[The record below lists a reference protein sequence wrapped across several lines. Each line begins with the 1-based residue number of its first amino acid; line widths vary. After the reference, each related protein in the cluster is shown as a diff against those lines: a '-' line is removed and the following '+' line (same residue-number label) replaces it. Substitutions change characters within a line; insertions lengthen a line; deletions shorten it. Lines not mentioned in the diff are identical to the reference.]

1 MTVEDLRTLGAD
13 ADDGLERCMNNED
26 FYIKL
31 DTKVLSE
38 DKFEKL
44 KDEFDAKDTENAFK
58 TAHGLKG
65 VLGNMALTPLFVPVS
80 ELTELLRGG
89 GEVSDDKGYL
99 DEIFN
104 QLEKFR
110 ALL

>member
-1 MTVEDLRTLGAD
+1 MTVDELKTLGANVEE
-13 ADDGLERCMNNED
+13 GLERCMNNED

-31 DTKVLSE
+31 VTKVLSE
-38 DKFEKL
+38 DKFEQL
-44 KDEFDAKDTENAFK
+44 KAEFDANETENAFK
-58 TAHGLKG
+58 IAHDLKG
-65 VLGNMALTPLFVPVS
+65 VLGNLSLTPLFVPVS

-89 GEVSDDKGYL
+89 GEVNDDKGLL
-99 DEIFN
+99 DETFN